1 VLPLQVEVLCWCGR
15 IGRFNGRVI
24 DGQLVMDGATVVV
37 ADTVPGTEDA
47 SARLVVRYQVLCRAH
62 HRSGQLGPDGAAD

>member
-1 VLPLQVEVLCWCGR
+1 M
-15 IGRFNGRVI
+15 I
-24 DGQLVMDGATVVV
+24 DGQLVMDGATVV

-47 SARLVVRYQVLCRAH
+47 SARPVVRYQVLCRAH